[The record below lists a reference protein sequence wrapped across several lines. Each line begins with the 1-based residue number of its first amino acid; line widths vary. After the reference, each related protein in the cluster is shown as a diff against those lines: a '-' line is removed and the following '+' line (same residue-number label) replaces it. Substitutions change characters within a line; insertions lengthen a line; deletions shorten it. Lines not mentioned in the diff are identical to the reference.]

1 MVLFIGLLND
11 TLVPDHPAL
20 WGRRIVIRLKR
31 RSAFV
36 FEEIATAKFLRAVR
50 VPIFLAGATLLFFW
64 PVWIAGYRFP
74 IGGGDLWGQI
84 HPVWSYMAHWLRR
97 GVIPLWHT
105 GMMAGDPIVAEGQYG
120 LFNPLNWPLFLLS
133 PVPAW
138 AVSLR
143 GMATLWLAGLGMY
156 SYLRC
161 SPVWKL
167 REMAALIG
175 ALAYLFADPFVAHL
189 GHPQFNDA
197 MAWLPWSLWALDNA
211 MRRRRAIPLAALA
224 LACLALSGHGQATLY
239 GALTVAAYAAWQAFA
254 SGLERAPR
262 RMGRLV
268 LVGLLAVALTMPA
281 MLPGFERLPYTERAN
296 IPPTPGE
303 YEFHL
308 GMWRDFITPLFH
320 GRNRR
325 TFWGPWHRVET
336 GSVGVVA
343 LGLALLGLLARP
355 RWRTAFLWV
364 MGMLAVLLALGAQG
378 PLYPLLSSLPLFDA
392 TWKTGRAIYVL
403 SFVLA
408 IAAAAGTE
416 RLLRRQ
422 SLVWS
427 TLTLIAAVWIAMR
440 ASAWAALAPD
450 AAAASRASLG
460 LYVAAVVLA
469 VAAFLEMGVRRNRF
483 CRAVL
488 LALLLVELV
497 FTGALADVEPGPD
510 EAANPHLAA
519 LAYLQDDAGW
529 FRVDVDSAA
538 RGLWSPA
545 GLMAAGMDVPLG
557 TGNPMEIVAYNQ
569 FYWGIPY
576 KGMPA
581 YQLLGAKY
589 IIVPK
594 GAQPGGD
601 GIWPVFFEDALVDIH
616 LNTNALQ
623 RVWLIYHTIPVDS
636 LEAAYAHIYAADFQP
651 ALTATVLQGP
661 LLDTSGTG
669 RIEVLNYGPNRA
681 AFYAETSEPAL
692 LVLSD
697 LLYPGWRATVDDEAV
712 PLYTTNGLFRGVV
725 VPAGAHR
732 VEMRYA
738 PQSLR
743 RGLGLMGM
751 ALVVIVWI
759 VTTKRHEFPRMAIF
773 SNRK

>member
-1 MVLFIGLLND
+1 MVIAKLL
-11 TLVPDHPAL
+11 
-20 WGRRIVIRLKR
+20 RRTKI
-31 RSAFV
+31 
-36 FEEIATAKFLRAVR
+36 
-50 VPIFLAGATLLFFW
+50 PIFLAGATLLFFW
-64 PVWIAGYRFP
+64 PVWVAGYRFP

-84 HPVWSYMAHWLRR
+84 HPVWSYVAQWLRR

-156 SYLRC
+156 GYLRH
-161 SPVWKL
+161 SPVWRL
-167 REMAALIG
+167 REMAALVG
-175 ALAYLFADPFVAHL
+175 TLAYMFADPFVAHL

-197 MAWLPWSLWALDNA
+197 MAWLPWSLWVVDGA
-211 MRRRRAIPLAALA
+211 MRRRRAIPLAALV

-239 GALTVAAYAAWQAFA
+239 GVLAIGGYALWQAFA
-254 SGLERAPR
+254 GGLERAPR
-262 RMGRLV
+262 RIGRLA
-268 LVGLLAVALTMPA
+268 LVGVLAVALTMPA

-296 IPPTPGE
+296 VPPTPGE

-320 GRNRR
+320 GRNHR
-325 TFWGPWHRVET
+325 TFWGPWQRVET

-343 LGLALLGLLARP
+343 LGLALLGLLSRP

-364 MGMLAVLLALGAQG
+364 MGALAVLLALGTRG

-416 RLLRRQ
+416 RLLRAPRLRGLR
-422 SLVWS
+422 LVWS
-427 TLTLIAAVWIAMR
+427 AAMLGAAVWIAFS
-440 ASAWAALAPD
+440 ASAWAMLAPD
-450 AAAASRASLG
+450 TAAVTRASMG
-460 LYVAAVVLA
+460 LYVAAAALA
-469 VAAFLEMGVRRNRF
+469 TAALLGVGVRRCRL
-483 CRAVL
+483 CRA
-488 LALLLVELV
+488 ALLSLVLVELV
-497 FTGALADVEPGPD
+497 FTGALADVERSPD
-510 EAANPHLAA
+510 IAADPHQAA
-519 LAYLQDDAGW
+519 TAYLQADAGW

-545 GLMAAGMDVPLG
+545 ALMAAGFAVPQG
-557 TGNPMEIVAYNQ
+557 TGNPMEILMYNQ
-569 FYWGIPY
+569 LYWGIPH

-581 YQLLGAKY
+581 YRLLGAKY

-594 GAQPGGD
+594 GAQPGAD
-601 GIWPVFFEDALVDIH
+601 GIWPVFFDDALIDVH
-616 LNTNALQ
+616 LNTNALP
-623 RVWLIYHTIPVDS
+623 RVWLVYYTLPVET
-636 LEAAYAHIYAADFQP
+636 LEAAYAHIFAADFQP
-651 ALTATVLQGP
+651 AVTATVAHGP
-661 LLDTSGTG
+661 LLETPGTG
-669 RIEVLNYGPNRA
+669 RIEVLAYGPNRA
-681 AFYAETSEPAL
+681 AFYVETSQPAL

-697 LLYPGWRATVDDEAV
+697 LRYPGWRATVDGEAV
-712 PLYTTNGLFRGVV
+712 ALYATNGLFRGVL

-732 VEMRYA
+732 VEMRYF

-743 RGLGLMGM
+743 WGLGLLGM
-751 ALVVIVWI
+751 SLAVIVG
-759 VTTKRHEFPRMAIF
+759 VFTTNLHELTRMVLF
-773 SNRK
+773 SNHE

>member
-1 MVLFIGLLND
+1 MVIAKVL
-11 TLVPDHPAL
+11 
-20 WGRRIVIRLKR
+20 RR
-31 RSAFV
+31 
-36 FEEIATAKFLRAVR
+36 AKI
-50 VPIFLAGATLLFFW
+50 PIFLAGATLLFFW
-64 PVWIAGYRFP
+64 PVWVAGYRFP

-84 HPVWSYMAHWLRR
+84 HPVWSYVAQWLRR

-133 PVPAW
+133 PVPVW

-156 SYLRC
+156 GYLRH
-161 SPVWKL
+161 SPVWRL
-167 REMAALIG
+167 RTLAALIG
-175 ALAYLFADPFVAHL
+175 ALAYMFADPFVAHL

-211 MRRRRAIPLAALA
+211 MRRKRAMPLAALA

-239 GALTVAAYAAWQAFA
+239 AVLTIAGYALWQAFA
-254 SGLERAPR
+254 GGLERAPR
-262 RMGRLV
+262 RIGRLA
-268 LVGLLAVALTMPA
+268 LVGLLAAALTMPA

-308 GMWRDFITPLFH
+308 EMWRDFITPLFH

-325 TFWGPWHRVET
+325 TFWGPWQRVET

-343 LGLALLGLLARP
+343 LGLAILGLLRRP

-364 MGMLAVLLALGAQG
+364 MGGLAVLLALGTQG

-392 TWKTGRAIYVL
+392 TWKTGRAIFVL

-408 IAAAAGTE
+408 IAAAEGAE
-416 RLLRRQ
+416 RLLRRPR
-422 SLVWS
+422 LVWS
-427 TLTLIAAVWIAMR
+427 AAMLTAAVWIALR
-440 ASAWAALAPD
+440 ASAWAALAPN
-450 AAAASRASLG
+450 AAAVSRALSG
-460 LYVAAVVLA
+460 LYVAAAALA
-469 VAAFLEMGVRRNRF
+469 AAALLGARVRRNRF
-483 CRAVL
+483 CGAAL
-488 LALLLVELV
+488 LALVLVEMV
-497 FTGALADVEPGPD
+497 FTGAFADVEPAP
-510 EAANPHLAA
+510 EVAESPHHAA
-519 LAYLQDDAGW
+519 LAYLLADAGW

-545 GLMAAGMDVPLG
+545 GLMAAGIDVPLG
-557 TGNPMEIVAYNQ
+557 TGNPMEILTYNQ
-569 FYWGIPY
+569 FYWGIPH
-576 KGMPA
+576 KGVPA
-581 YQLLGAKY
+581 YQILGAKY

-623 RVWLIYHTIPVDS
+623 RVWLIYHTVSVDT
-636 LEAAYAHIYAADFQP
+636 LEAAYAHIYAADFEP
-651 ALTATVLQGP
+651 AVTATVLQGP
-661 LLDTSGTG
+661 LLGTQGTG
-669 RIEVLNYGPNRA
+669 HIEVLYYGPNRA
-681 AFYAETSEPAL
+681 AFYVETSEPAL

-697 LLYPGWRATVDDEAV
+697 LLYPGWHAMLDDEAT
-712 PLYTTNGLFRGVV
+712 PLYATNGLFRGVI

-732 VEMRYA
+732 VEMRYF

-743 RGLGLMGM
+743 WGLGLMAM
-751 ALVVIVWI
+751 ALFILCAFLARAARQ
-759 VTTKRHEFPRMAIF
+759 KRTPSLFLKNAG
-773 SNRK
+773 S

>member
-1 MVLFIGLLND
+1 MVIAKLLRK
-11 TLVPDHPAL
+11 A
-20 WGRRIVIRLKR
+20 RIPV
-31 RSAFV
+31 
-36 FEEIATAKFLRAVR
+36 
-50 VPIFLAGATLLFFW
+50 FLAGATLLFFW
-64 PVWIAGYRFP
+64 PVWVAGYRFP

-84 HPVWSYMAHWLRR
+84 HPVWSYVAHWLRH
-97 GVIPLWHT
+97 GIIPLWHT

-156 SYLRC
+156 GYLRH
-161 SPVWKL
+161 SPVWRL
-167 REMAALIG
+167 RQPAALIG
-175 ALAYLFADPFVAHL
+175 ALAYMFGDPFVAHL

-197 MAWLPWSLWALDNA
+197 MAWLPWPLWALDNA
-211 MRRRRAIPLAALA
+211 MRRKRAIPLAALA

-239 GALTVAAYAAWQAFA
+239 GVLTIAGYALWQAFA
-254 SGLERAPR
+254 GGWQRSPR
-262 RMGRLV
+262 RMGRLA
-268 LVGLLAVALTMPA
+268 LAGLLAVAMTMPA

-296 IPPTPGE
+296 VPPTPGE

-308 GMWRDFITPLFH
+308 DMWRDFITPLFH
-320 GRNRR
+320 GRNHR
-325 TFWGPWHRVET
+325 TFWGAWQRVET
-336 GSVGVVA
+336 GSVGIVA

-355 RWRTAFLWV
+355 RWRTAFLWAV
-364 MGMLAVLLALGAQG
+364 GILAVLLALGTQG
-378 PLYPLLSSLPLFDA
+378 PLYPMLSSLPLFDA

-408 IAAAAGTE
+408 IAAAEGTE
-416 RLLRRQ
+416 RLLRRPRY
-422 SLVWS
+422 VWS
-427 TLTLIAAVWIAMR
+427 VGMLSAAVWIALR
-440 ASAWAALAPD
+440 APAWAAFAPD
-450 AAAASRASLG
+450 AAAVARALVG
-460 LYVAAVVLA
+460 LYVAAVALA
-469 VAAFLEMGVRRNRF
+469 GGALLGLGVGRNRL
-483 CRAVL
+483 CRVAL
-488 LALLLVELV
+488 LALVLVELV
-497 FTGALADVEPGPD
+497 FTGAFADVEPAPD
-510 EAANPHLAA
+510 AAENPHRAA
-519 LAYLQDDAGW
+519 LAYLQADEGW
-529 FRVDVDSAA
+529 FRVDVDGAA
-538 RGLWSPA
+538 RGLWSPS
-545 GLMAAGMDVPLG
+545 GLMASGFDVPLG
-557 TGNPMEIVAYNQ
+557 TGNPMEILAYNQ

-581 YQLLGAKY
+581 YQLLGVKY

-623 RVWLIYHTIPVDS
+623 RVWLIYHTVPVET
-636 LEAAYAHIYAADFQP
+636 LEAAYAHIYAADFEP

-669 RIEVLNYGPNRA
+669 RIEVLAYGPNRA
-681 AFYAETSEPAL
+681 AFYVETSEPAL

-697 LLYPGWRATVDDEAV
+697 LLYPGWRATVDGQAV
-712 PLYTTNGLFRGVV
+712 PLYATNGLFRGVV

-732 VEMRYA
+732 VEMRFF

-743 RGLGLMGM
+743 WGLGLLGM
-751 ALVVIVWI
+751 ASLVIGWI
-759 VTTKRHEFPRMAIF
+759 LTTNLHEFPRMKKAA
-773 SNRK
+773 S